1 LSTQPLTTGEPSLGR
16 TGCVVGGGLGDA
28 LMHLGHLEGVAA
40 RAQDGKVTLLCKK
53 GVELADL
60 FGGVDFI
67 SDVVGLSSDQNRSGY
82 VGFFRAA
89 SIFRHR
95 FDTIFFFR
103 KSKTLVCAAQF
114 AGVANRFG
122 VIVAPRPLL
131 YPYTQNL
138 AAPAGV
144 KFPDLRL
151 ADALMKGLHISFDS
165 ARVRLAPKP
174 EAMRE
179 AEAILGPGVPGTIA
193 IGLNASGV
201 LKQWGAE
208 RYGELVAR
216 LAERTDARFLLYGA
230 GDVAAVASHVIALSK
245 LDPGRFVDI
254 CAAPRR
260 MSLSHALMA
269 RCLFYVGNDSN
280 GMHLAARSGIPAV
293 GLFGFTPPI
302 TYSPLIIPVT
312 PPPVRRD
319 EGMPG
324 IGVDAVFRRCVD
336 LLGRPPPA
344 SGHGRSGLAN
354 PDGRL

>member
-1 LSTQPLTTGEPSLGR
+1 LSAQRLTTGEASLGR

-40 RAQDGKVTLLCKK
+40 LAQGGKVTLLCKK
-53 GVELADL
+53 GVELTDL
-60 FGGVDFI
+60 FGGVAFI

-89 SIFRHR
+89 SIFRR
-95 FDTIFFFR
+95 FDTICFFR

-114 AGVANRFG
+114 AGVTNRFG
-122 VIVAPRPLL
+122 VTVAPRRLL

-165 ARVRLAPKP
+165 ARVRLAPRP

-179 AEAILGPGVPGTIA
+179 AEAILGSGLPGTIA

-208 RYGELVAR
+208 CFGELIAR
-216 LAERTDARFLLYGA
+216 LAERSDARFLLYGA
-230 GDVAAVASHVIALSK
+230 GDVAEVASNVIALSSV
-245 LDPGRFVDI
+245 DPGRFVDI

-280 GMHLAARSGIPAV
+280 GMHLAARCGIPAI

-312 PPPVRRD
+312 PPPGRRD

-324 IGVDAVFRRCVD
+324 IGVDAVFHHCVD
-336 LLGRPPPA
+336 LLGRLLPA
-344 SGHGRSGLAN
+344 SGHGRSSLAN